1 MAIPLDAFQIRSG
14 SVLRSD
20 ICVVG
25 AGAVGIA
32 IAREFAEIS
41 HQVLLLESS
50 DFQPDA
56 LTQSL
61 HDVENIGHPLRMD
74 TGYVSRNRYFGGST
88 NTWGGRCIP
97 LNAIDFEARDWVK
110 DSSWPFDKATLETE
124 SND

>member
-74 TGYVSRNRYFGGST
+74 TGYS
-88 NTWGGRCIP
+88 
-97 LNAIDFEARDWVK
+97 DFHNY
-110 DSSWPFDKATLETE
+110 ETQ
-124 SND
+124 